1 MKLLNS
7 ENGSGCKNHY
17 PGVGHVEFVKDLLIE
32 KVVTRKFQCSRF
44 GPAYP
49 AGLGWVSIYNLV
61 NYILSLANK
70 MLECV

>member
-1 MKLLNS
+1 MAVVVKIIIR
-7 ENGSGCKNHY
+7 

-61 NYILSLANK
+61 YYIHDKITAI
-70 MLECV
+70 